1 MKNRFTGRLGGFT
14 LIELLVVVLII
25 GILSAIALPQ
35 YRVAVEKSRA
45 AEVMGNVRK
54 ITDTWRMLKLEE
66 ATEASIPNGLLMQ
79 NLSLTQVD
87 HGGLYPY
94 EGKHYCF
101 NFSLG
106 IYMYPGKCASGKV
119 ITAPSTVD
127 YFFFLPASGE
137 VSSLRCMPKTD
148 FGTRFCKAFKMD

>member
-45 AEVMGNVRK
+45 AEVMVNVRK
-54 ITDTWRMLKLEE
+54 ITDTWHMLKLEE
-66 ATEASIPNGLLMQ
+66 ATQNSAVNGLLMQ
-79 NLSLTQVD
+79 DLSLTQVD

-101 NFSLG
+101 NFSVG
-106 IYMYPGKCASGKV
+106 IWIYPGKCSSGPV
-119 ITAPSTVD
+119 ATVPSTVD
-127 YFFFLPASGE
+127 YYFVWTNYGD
-137 VSSLRCMPKTD
+137 VSALRCVSKTD

>member
-45 AEVMGNVRK
+45 AEVMVNVRK
-54 ITDTWRMLKLEE
+54 IVDTYRMLELEGA
-66 ATEASIPNGLLMQ
+66 ATNSIPNGLLMQ
-79 NLSLTQVD
+79 NLSLTKVD
-87 HGGLYPY
+87 HGGLWPY

-106 IYMYPGKCASGKV
+106 IYIYPGKCTSGQV
-119 ITAPSTVD
+119 STAPSTVD
-127 YFFFLPASGE
+127 YYFVLSGYSD

>member
-45 AEVMGNVRK
+45 AEVLVNVRK

-66 ATEASIPNGLLMQ
+66 GAEGSIPNGLLMQ
-79 NLSLTQVD
+79 NLSLTKVD

-101 NFSLG
+101 NFSLA
-106 IYMYPGKCASGKV
+106 ICIYPGKCASGKV

-127 YFFFLPASGE
+127 YFFFLPNLE
-137 VSSLRCMPKTD
+137 EMSSLRCMPQTD

>member
-1 MKNRFTGRLGGFT
+1 MKNRSMGRLGGFT
-14 LIELLVVVLII
+14 LIELLIVVLII

-45 AEVMGNVRK
+45 AEVMVNVRK

-66 ATEASIPNGLLMQ
+66 GESGSVTNGLLMQ

-87 HGGLYPY
+87 HGGLYYPY

-101 NFSLG
+101 NFSLLG
-106 IYMYPGKCASGKV
+106 TYMYPGKCAKV
-119 ITAPSTVD
+119 STAPSTVD
-127 YFFFLPASGE
+127 YFFFWPNKDE
-137 VSSLRCMPKTD
+137 VSSLRCMPQTD